1 MYAIDAHVLVRDG
14 ETPLNVLKLFDVS
27 EYSGEGVG
35 ISVVILRNLSVVYD
49 DNGAYSLPQGGT
61 YEYSLP
67 VNGDVVAGGDYVVEC
82 VFKNLGTN
90 ATTVVRRSFTLE
102 YTPPVVNPYI
112 TVDGL
117 RSKLYG
123 GATMTGVASVLSK
136 SFIHTLPQGGTVVN
150 SDNYEIDGIYSGV
163 HSLVVRYDLSIAS
176 PDYVLYDSV
185 YGSLNVIAYKLDA
198 KSVFGDVSNYRALYE
213 RTSNL
218 GLKRQMHTTL
228 KTIEAWADD
237 YHNNISIGESLAAYD
252 ALRSIYIA
260 LNGVI
265 TPTVELI
272 QPTTILGNYL
282 TKVEHDDTL
291 VGSGIAG
298 DELGVNTADSTIDGL
313 KDETSG
319 GEVPDE
325 DYNWFKSLYAS
336 LVDGSV
342 KSWIMGLVNQLKA
355 LADRVGLIDDNA
367 YLEQFKISVKH
378 LIQYDWFNAAKTT
391 GTGVTSV
398 NTVENRIIMN
408 PIAVSDNITI
418 DLMAVRIAV
427 GYAGGKMRLAIYEG
441 KPFYP
446 FSLIW
451 QSEEI
456 LIETASLK
464 QVPLNL
470 TLYKNKCYWLCVLPN
485 TSNVKLYSFQVYQVT
500 PISGNDAISTS
511 SNSNLYVN
519 YPYGILPTN
528 LEGYVL
534 NAQYT
539 YVTNIS
545 LRKA

>member
-198 KSVFGDVSNYRALYE
+198 ESVFGDVSNYRALYE

-237 YHNNISIGESLAAYD
+237 YHNSLSVKDSLTAYE
-252 ALRSIYIA
+252 ALTKIYIA
-260 LNGVI
+260 LNGNV
-265 TPTVELI
+265 TPTVEQIEDVISQQFSDVKATALKSV
-272 QPTTILGNYL
+272 TDG
-282 TKVEHDDTL
+282 
-291 VGSGIAG
+291 G
-298 DELGVNTADSTIDGL
+298 DIPAD
-313 KDETSG
+313 
-319 GEVPDE
+319 
-325 DYNWFKSLYAS
+325 DYNWFKQVYSS
-336 LVDGSV
+336 LVDASV
-342 KSWIMGLVNQLKA
+342 KSYIMGLINQLKSLA
-355 LADRVGLIDDNA
+355 SRVLNLENVQTIIYAEVTTLADVSVVEITQDINGNP
-367 YLEQFKISVKH
+367 FSVKNGET
-378 LIQYDWFNAAKTT
+378 IEII
-391 GTGVTSV
+391 TSV
-398 NTVENRIIMN
+398 NAWVNAGNDRFYIRVNNITASVYSYSASLLPWFFTFGSTYAVGAFTFRMNLINDRVYAYTFNNVWYDAWFASQVYSLQLLTDITEITCLTLHTGSGLANIPAGTRII
-408 PIAVSDNITI
+408 
-418 DLMAVRIAV
+418 
-427 GYAGGKMRLAIYEG
+427 
-441 KPFYP
+441 
-446 FSLIW
+446 
-451 QSEEI
+451 
-456 LIETASLK
+456 
-464 QVPLNL
+464 
-470 TLYKNKCYWLCVLPN
+470 
-485 TSNVKLYSFQVYQVT
+485 VKKY
-500 PISGNDAISTS
+500 
-511 SNSNLYVN
+511 
-519 YPYGILPTN
+519 
-528 LEGYVL
+528 
-534 NAQYT
+534 
-539 YVTNIS
+539 
-545 LRKA
+545 